1 MHHNQHRLWST
12 DRENTGEWEG
22 VTGSP
27 ASMIVTTFKPGL
39 LPHGVQSISRVIVLH
54 CRSNKGL
61 SQFKN
66 KHKPIV
72 CSLDYKWSVG
82 IGQGQVYMWCVSS
95 GQNLLY
101 MWCVGI
107 GQNLYMW
114 HVGIGQGQVCM
125 WHVGIGQGQVYVWR
139 VGIGQG
145 QVYMWRVGT
154 GWCLECV
161 HCGVGVL
168 QGVGVKVS

>member
-1 MHHNQHRLWST
+1 
-12 DRENTGEWEG
+12 
-22 VTGSP
+22 
-27 ASMIVTTFKPGL
+27 MIVTTFKPGL

-82 IGQGQVYMWCVSS
+82 TGQGQVYMWCVSS

-125 WHVGIGQGQVYVWR
+125 WHWPRSGLR
-139 VGIGQG
+139 VACWHWPRSGLHVACWHWLMPG
-145 QVYMWRVGT
+145 VHALWSRGT
-154 GWCLECV
+154 ARCGGESLLTSLSSV
-161 HCGVGVL
+161 HV
-168 QGVGVKVS
+168 